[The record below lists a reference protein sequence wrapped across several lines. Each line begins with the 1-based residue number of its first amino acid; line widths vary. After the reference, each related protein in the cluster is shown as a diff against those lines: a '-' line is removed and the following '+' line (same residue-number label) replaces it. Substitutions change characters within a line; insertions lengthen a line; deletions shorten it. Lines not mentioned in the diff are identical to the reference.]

1 MPAKDTARTELFLA
15 ILYSQTDKVHTG
27 GWAGLSRSPS
37 SPECRC
43 RQRGARC
50 SYTLPGLSLPYVWRG
65 LALTPRLLLVEPEQG
80 VQLLFWSN
88 STNSGYISQHKRVR
102 KPFCY
107 HKKLKDLLR
116 IGQLIF
122 SDLVLSNIPCALW
135 RFCNLLY
142 ATAT

>member
-50 SYTLPGLSLPYVWRG
+50 SHTPWAQPAVCVEG

-107 HKKLKDLLR
+107 RKKLKDLLR

-122 SDLVLSNIPCALW
+122 SDLALSNIPCALR